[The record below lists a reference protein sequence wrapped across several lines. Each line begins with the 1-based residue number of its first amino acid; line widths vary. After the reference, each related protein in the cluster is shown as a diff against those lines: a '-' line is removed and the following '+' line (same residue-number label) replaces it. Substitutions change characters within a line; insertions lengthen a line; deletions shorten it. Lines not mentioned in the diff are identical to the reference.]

1 MDGLLVP
8 SSIQRVRSFLVE
20 MCGMKVK
27 PWASTEETLGAL
39 HTMLVA
45 RQGCD
50 IFWTSLRTL
59 LERLACD
66 LKTRQDAVPGTLVD
80 NEVLD
85 NRRYAVLLDE
95 IRSCLDRQSGEATRA
110 SFRRL
115 ANGLS
120 APALG
125 LLLLLGGAATVGCD
139 HAPLK
144 SPSKT
149 PDAAVPDAKGADREV
164 NADTRSPD
172 RDVNAEVPRITLPSS
187 PDGPRDHYVAPDVAP
202 AWDAV
207 AVGSDGAVVTIRDIM
222 NSCNIS
228 DWQQTEVLS
237 CLSALRASW
246 TTGLT
251 QELAGEACATVTSRL
266 DAFACSMGPC
276 RPGSGTSADFTA
288 GDVPYCQPIIIYMG
302 VRFL

>member
-8 SSIQRVRSFLVE
+8 SSIQRVRAFLVE

-66 LKTRQDAVPGTLVD
+66 LKTRQDALPGTLVD

-85 NRRYAVLLDE
+85 NQRYAALLDE
-95 IRSCLDRQSGEATRA
+95 IRACLDRQVGEATMG

-115 ANGLS
+115 ASGLS

-139 HAPLK
+139 RAPLK
-144 SPSKT
+144 GSSKT
-149 PDAAVPDAKGADREV
+149 PDAAAQVTDAKSADPDA
-164 NADTRSPD
+164 
-172 RDVNAEVPRITLPSS
+172 NAEVPKIDLPSS
-187 PDGPRDHYVAPDVAP
+187 PDGPRDPYVAPDVAP

-207 AVGSDGAVVTIRDIM
+207 AVGPDGAVVTIQDIM

-228 DWQQTEVLS
+228 NSQQTEVLR

-251 QELAGEACATVTSRL
+251 QELAGQTCAAVTSRL
-266 DAFACSMGPC
+266 AAFACSMEPC
-276 RPGSGTSADFTA
+276 LPRSEKSDDFTA
-288 GDVPYCQPIIIYMG
+288 GDVPFCPIPIYMG
-302 VRFL
+302 VRFV